1 MPSYKVIKVRKS
13 VARPY
18 TPPRELFTEAGYLT
32 TPQRC
37 GVLWGKLFSQ
47 HLGFTID
54 QETIA
59 AVTRV
64 PPRSQTRIL
73 ASKQPRTLHKR
84 EDLGPDPRGRKRAI
98 TRSETA
104 AIASYLEDPT
114 TTLDN
119 KGQSWLD
126 LAESAG
132 VILPK
137 TTHIKQGKE
146 EIVEPQ
152 TV

>member
-18 TPPRELFTEAGYLT
+18 TPPRELFTEAGHLT

-59 AVTRV
+59 AITRV

-73 ASKQPRTLHKR
+73 ALKQPRTLYKR
-84 EDLGPDPRGRKRAI
+84 EDLGLDPRGRKRAI

-104 AIASYLEDPT
+104 AITSYLEDPT
-114 TTLDN
+114 ITLDN
-119 KGQSWLD
+119 KG
-126 LAESAG
+126 
-132 VILPK
+132 
-137 TTHIKQGKE
+137 
-146 EIVEPQ
+146 
-152 TV
+152 